1 LVYRYTGMDKEEG
14 AFLACSFWMVAALAA
29 LDRLDEATA
38 LMDQAV
44 SLSNDL
50 GLMAEQMDPESRE
63 MLGNVPQGLSHLA
76 LVNSAFAVARAKQR
90 AR

>member
-1 LVYRYTGMDKEEG
+1 
-14 AFLACSFWMVAALAA
+14 MVAALGA
-29 LDRLDEATA
+29 LGRLDEATT

-50 GLMAEQMDPESRE
+50 GLMAEQMDPGSRE
-63 MLGNVPQGLSHLA
+63 MVGNVPQGLSHLA
-76 LVNSAFAVARAKQR
+76 LVNAAFAIARAKQR